1 MDVRQQEEKKNKR
14 IGLIT
19 SFGVHAALLVLFLF
33 AMAWR
38 APDPPNPE
46 YGVILN
52 LGFDTEGSGDVQT
65 DQPAQAP
72 ETSED
77 QPEEQPQEEQTQPV
91 VEDKPVDRV
100 ETQEVVTSKVESP
113 VSVKEE
119 KEKVKEEPK
128 PKEPEKVKTEY
139 TKQTQT
145 AQQNDNAGKK
155 TESEGNDANKTGNKG
170 QPEGTLDPNAQ
181 YTGKAGG
188 GSNGDGMS
196 LSMAGW
202 AWADQPKL
210 PSLPDNEDGRIVF
223 EIECDADGEIVGIKT
238 LERGLSPRAEQLL
251 KEEIRKNSLVRT
263 SGGQAPERSKGRIVF
278 ILKTR

>member
-1 MDVRQQEEKKNKR
+1 MDSREQEEKKNNR

-19 SFGVHAALLVLFLF
+19 SLGVHAALLILFLF

-46 YGVILN
+46 FGVILN
-52 LGFDTEGSGDVQT
+52 VGFDTEGSGDVQT

-72 ETSED
+72 ETQED
-77 QPEEQPQEEQTQPV
+77 QPEEQPQDEPSQPV
-91 VEDKPVDRV
+91 VEDKPVEKV
-100 ETQEVVTSKVESP
+100 QTQEVVTSKIESP
-113 VSVKEE
+113 VAVKEE

-128 PKEPEKVKTEY
+128 PKQPEQVKTEY
-139 TKQTQT
+139 KKETQT
-145 AQQNDNAGKK
+145 AQQNDNVGKK
-155 TESEGNDANKTGNKG
+155 TESEGNDINKTGNKG
-170 QPEGTLDPNAQ
+170 QPEGVLDPNAQ

-196 LSMAGW
+196 LSMSGW
-202 AWADQPKL
+202 AWADQPNL

-238 LERGLSPRAEQLL
+238 LERGLSARAEQLL
-251 KEEIRKNSLVRT
+251 KEEIRRNSLVRT